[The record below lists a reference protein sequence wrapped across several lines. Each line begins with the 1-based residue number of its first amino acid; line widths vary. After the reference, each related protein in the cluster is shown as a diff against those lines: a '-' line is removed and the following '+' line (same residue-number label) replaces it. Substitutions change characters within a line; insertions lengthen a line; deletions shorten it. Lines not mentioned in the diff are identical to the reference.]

1 MTRSLCLGLV
11 VCALGCSLGTSIV
24 GGSAQ
29 DASDRP
35 EVGSAD
41 LGPADVAVEDTT
53 DAAAVDDVTDAAADA
68 PDVPVF
74 GRTVLPGPSRSSA
87 VAVTADDALAVA
99 VNRTAGSV
107 SIFRLAAGAP
117 VTATRTTEVT
127 TGAGSEPWSVAL
139 SPDDNTAFV
148 ALRREGQLVRIDDLR
163 GAPTVSATRAAVG
176 AEPTGVALSPSGR
189 TVYVANWGEGTV
201 SVVDAATLAVSD
213 TLDLNATLVRGGYL
227 GAGAAARHGLAHPR
241 ALAMTNDGD
250 ADDADETLYV
260 TEFFAQR
267 RNTPGPAGLE
277 RFDQSHVGLVYRYTV
292 ATRALEAST
301 LGSAADI
308 GFRSTD
314 GAAAGC
320 FPNQLSSI
328 AIASGRVYVTALCES
343 PRGPVGPGAPAAPVD
358 GGAPADAAV
367 GDVPTDVAR
376 DGASAVDAAGDVP
389 DAGAPPVAPLDPL
402 LANFRAQHT
411 GAIFVLDNAIGA
423 ELPSQRVLLNARFFA
438 LYESRRTPDDAARRY
453 PLLPVD
459 LVFQPLVA
467 GSTVGATVAWVVGY
481 GSDALFR
488 VRFNPSG
495 ALVEVGNPTVPTLP
509 NYIDLGA
516 ATPAARLP
524 YGLAMTANG
533 NSAVVVN
540 EHSRNVGVVTFSS
553 QTVSSVVESSAAPAG
568 PAAQANDGRRLF
580 VTGLGRWS
588 LKGQSWNSCEACHPD
603 GLTDNVTWYF
613 GRGPRQS
620 ISLDG
625 TASAAGVPRVMNWTA
640 VFDEVADFELNVRGN
655 SGGVGAVVHRAND
668 GASPPRVS
676 NDDRIVFDGN
686 AAVGAQQRTNTP
698 QDGLSGS
705 IDAVATSMG
714 TGAPRSALDDWA
726 LIARYVAEIRT
737 PRPPAAA
744 VAADVTE
751 GRAVFSQA
759 GCDGCHG
766 GPQWTLSRRFYPPS
780 EANNDRVTGALITR
794 RWTRPSGA
802 PTSLIG
808 EGGTFRLSP
817 FDAANDQLACAVRNV
832 GTWSA
837 GRGVAP
843 AEVDLL
849 EVRANMTT
857 ASQGATGFNPPS
869 LLGAAHGAPY
879 FHAGNARTLEEAL
892 GARFAAHRDLFA
904 PTGMFEGAGGVIR
917 LRQLLAFVASID
929 ERTEMIAT
937 PARIGG
943 SSGFDP
949 DVCGQLR

>member
-1 MTRSLCLGLV
+1 VTRSLCLGLV
-11 VCALGCSLGTSIV
+11 VCALGCSLGTSLV
-24 GGSAQ
+24 GGPAL

-35 EVGSAD
+35 EVGGAD
-41 LGPADVAVEDTT
+41 LGPADVADAADAAVEDVV
-53 DAAAVDDVTDAAADA
+53 DAA
-68 PDVPVF
+68 PDVPDVPAF

-87 VAVTADDALAVA
+87 VAVTSDDALAVA

-107 SIFRLAAGAP
+107 SIFRLGAGAA
-117 VTATRTTEVT
+117 VTATRTTEVA
-127 TGAGSEPWSVAL
+127 TGAGSEPWAVAL

-163 GAPTVSATRAAVG
+163 GTPAVAATRVAVG

-227 GAGAAARHGLAHPR
+227 GVDAAARHGLAHPR

-250 ADDADETLYV
+250 ADDSDETLYV

-267 RNTPGPAGLE
+267 RNTAGPTGLE

-301 LGSAADI
+301 LGAAADI

-320 FPNQLSSI
+320 FPNQLSSV

-367 GDVPTDVAR
+367 GDVPADVAP
-376 DGASAVDAAGDVP
+376 AADAAGDVP
-389 DAGAPPVAPLDPL
+389 DAGPPPVAPLDPL
-402 LANFRAQHT
+402 SQNFRTEHT
-411 GAIFVLDNAIGA
+411 GAIFVIDNAIGA

-438 LYESRRTPDDAARRY
+438 LYESRRTPDDASRRY

-516 ATPAARLP
+516 ATAPARLP

-533 NSAVVVN
+533 TSAVVVS
-540 EHSRNVGVVTFSS
+540 EHTRNVGVVTFAN
-553 QTVSSVVESSAAPAG
+553 QTLGSVVESSAAPTG

-588 LKGQSWNSCEACHPD
+588 LKGQAWNSCEACHPD

-625 TASAAGVPRVMNWTA
+625 TSNAAGVPRVMNWTA

-655 SGGVGAVVHRAND
+655 SGGVGAVVHRAGD
-668 GASPPRVS
+668 GAAPPRVS

-686 AAVGAQQRTNTP
+686 AAVGAQQRTSAP

-705 IDAVATSMG
+705 IDTIATTAG
-714 TGAPRSALDDWA
+714 TGTPRSALDDWG
-726 LIARYVAEIRT
+726 LIGRYVAEIRT
-737 PRPPAAA
+737 PRPPAPTA
-744 VAADVTE
+744 AADVAE

-780 EANNDRVTGALITR
+780 EANNDRVTGSLITR
-794 RWTRPSGA
+794 RWTRPNGA

-817 FDAANDQLACAVRNV
+817 FDAANDQIACAVRNV
-832 GTWSA
+832 GTWAA

-843 AEVDLL
+843 ADVDLL

-857 ASQGATGFNPPS
+857 GSQGATGFNPPS

-892 GARFAAHRDLFA
+892 GPRFAAHRDLFA

-917 LRQLLAFVASID
+917 LRQVLAFVASID
-929 ERTEMIAT
+929 ERTAMIAT